1 MFTDNQKVAKNSMY
15 YVIVNSL
22 PYLTSF
28 ITLPFYTRALSTSEF
43 GILGLINVF
52 STIFGILII
61 FQISGS
67 LSRFYFDSEDRDYKK
82 ELFSTLFF
90 SSLLIGF
97 IFVLVIS
104 LSGEFLLRFIY
115 PNDPDLTF
123 LPFFGLALLNVFIS
137 NLYALGNNLLLIQER
152 ANVIFKRTLFLQPL
166 NIFLGIFLVY
176 YLDLGILG
184 ALYNQIILS
193 SLSLLV
199 TFYVIKDYFV
209 FTYNY
214 SLFVSCLKFSL
225 PLIPYSL
232 GGFLFLSSDLIIL
245 KWYVSLEE
253 IGLYFIAIKL
263 ALVIRVFVD
272 SINNSLIPQFMRNA
286 KESVSFTL
294 QRFDEII
301 ILWST
306 IFAIVFTSVSF
317 FAKEILFILTDSDY
331 HGAFLFV
338 PFLTISWIFRGF
350 YQFSSHPL
358 FFEKQTKVLPLI
370 NIIAG
375 TVNLALNLYFIPI
388 YGVIAAAAST
398 TICYIIQFS
407 LGHFL
412 AGIYA
417 FRVKYDFYYIVSL
430 FSVCISL
437 VAFSIYPITTQA
449 LSFL

>member
-1 MFTDNQKVAKNSMY
+1 MS
-15 YVIVNSL
+15 
-22 PYLTSF
+22 YL
-28 ITLPFYTRALSTSEF
+28 
-43 GILGLINVF
+43 
-52 STIFGILII
+52 
-61 FQISGS
+61 
-67 LSRFYFDSEDRDYKK
+67 K
-82 ELFSTLFF
+82 EL
-90 SSLLIGF
+90 
-97 IFVLVIS
+97 
-104 LSGEFLLRFIY
+104 Y
-115 PNDPDLTF
+115 
-123 LPFFGLALLNVFIS
+123 
-137 NLYALGNNLLLIQER
+137 
-152 ANVIFKRTLFLQPL
+152 FLQPL

-214 SLFVSCLKFSL
+214 SLFVSCLKFLTSF
-225 PLIPYSL
+225 IPYSL

-338 PFLTISWIFRGF
+338 PFLTISWIFRDF
-350 YQFSSHPL
+350 
-358 FFEKQTKVLPLI
+358 I
-370 NIIAG
+370 NSRVI
-375 TVNLALNLYFIPI
+375 LYFLKNKQKF
-388 YGVIAAAAST
+388 
-398 TICYIIQFS
+398 C
-407 LGHFL
+407 L
-412 AGIYA
+412 
-417 FRVKYDFYYIVSL
+417 
-430 FSVCISL
+430 
-437 VAFSIYPITTQA
+437 
-449 LSFL
+449 